1 MKSKHRSPSR
11 RSKSPRRA
19 RLPSSIFAPTAVD
32 ARFVIEPILI
42 DLLADARE
50 VCKLDDP
57 LRAEL
62 FGAQLRITLC
72 DVWRLLMD
80 DPERV
85 MGRTLVKLVERRT
98 RPDALAL
105 LSAVGATW
113 PEPAARQAQAA
124 VLRLI
129 QRGVDKP
136 SWIDA
141 VSGLRFVAAKLG
153 EGSHAG
159 VQLLLTCF
167 EHPRLRYHCFC
178 TAFDSNMGGIVKD
191 VFVTEQVDEVFPTR
205 SRHRRFPGLTF
216 RPIEEAAATAMI
228 ATGLELRRSVS
239 PEVSDLLGLDQDDQV
254 VLNLLEARLRVLPP
268 VAKLEVDVRPAG

>member
-1 MKSKHRSPSR
+1 M
-11 RSKSPRRA
+11 
-19 RLPSSIFAPTAVD
+19 
-32 ARFVIEPILI
+32 LI
-42 DLLADARE
+42 DLLADVRE
-50 VCKLDDP
+50 VCRVDDP
-57 LRAEL
+57 LHAEL

-72 DVWRLLMD
+72 DVWRMLMD

-98 RPDALAL
+98 RPDALGL

-113 PEPAARQAQAA
+113 PEPTARQAQTA
-124 VLRLI
+124 VQRLL

-136 SWIDA
+136 SWVDA
-141 VSGLRFVAAKLG
+141 VGGVRFVAAKLG

-159 VQLLLTCF
+159 VRLLVTCF
-167 EHPRLRYHCFC
+167 EYPHQRYHCFC
-178 TAFDSNMGGIVKD
+178 AAFDSNMGGIVKD

-216 RPIEEAAATAMI
+216 RPIGEVAAAAMM

-239 PEVSDLLGLDQDDQV
+239 PEVSDRLGLDQDDQV

-268 VAKLEVDVRPAG
+268 AAKLESDVHPAG